1 MTPDSGGDTAVQ
13 VRPVAAGDLPAIIS
27 VWHESKRV
35 AYPYIAQERGLT
47 LADNDRIFRE
57 IILPRLPDGALWVA
71 EVAGAITGF
80 MAIDGSYIDRLYIHP
95 DHQRQ
100 GVGTALMRRAMA
112 LSPAGLQLHTHQKN
126 EQARAFYEK
135 HGFRAVKFGISPP
148 PESEP
153 DVEYHWTPAR

>member
-1 MTPDSGGDTAVQ
+1 MSDHSATMSVRRATPD
-13 VRPVAAGDLPAIIS
+13 DLTDVIR

-57 IILPRLPDGALWVA
+57 IILPRLPGDALWVA
-71 EVAGAITGF
+71 EVAGEITGF
-80 MAIDGSYIDRLYIHP
+80 MAIEGSYIDRLYIHP
-95 DHQRQ
+95 NQQRS
-100 GVGTALMRRAMA
+100 GIGTALMARAMA

-153 DVEYHWTPAR
+153 DVEYHWTLAQ